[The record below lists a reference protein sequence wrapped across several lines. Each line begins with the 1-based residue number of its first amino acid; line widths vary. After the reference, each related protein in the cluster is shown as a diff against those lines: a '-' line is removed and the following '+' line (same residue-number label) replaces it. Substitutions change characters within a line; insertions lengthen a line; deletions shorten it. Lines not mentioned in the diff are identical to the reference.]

1 MTDSRSP
8 WRAVAS
14 VLIGAAIL
22 VYVGCSSN
30 SPPEPPDRVNPSDPV
45 PPRDDL
51 AEDVDTEDDDRPADA
66 VLLVSGQ
73 QNGYLEPCGCTDGQ
87 TGGLGRRAD
96 LMNQLREQ
104 GQDLVP
110 IDLGSIIADPAGS
123 RAGPDQIRIKQG
135 IGLEA
140 LARLGYQALAL
151 SPDDLEI
158 GMGEFLGQYLN
169 VPDAPPLLATNVQP
183 AEGLEETF
191 RESIRVEAGGLS
203 LGILAVVDPRAI
215 SALADPEQDFY
226 IQRVLDPMESI
237 QVALPSLQSET
248 DVQILMVQ
256 GPSDLARSLAEAFPE
271 VEIVVGK
278 SEFELAPARPERL
291 HDGSTTLVLVGK
303 KGQQVGLL
311 DLFADTPGRPRYRR
325 VRLDSRYNDVEP
337 IRSLLGEEY
346 LNRLA
351 QNAVVENY
359 PRRPHPSGARFV
371 GAETCKNCHP
381 NTYQKW
387 STTKHA
393 SAWAAIESGHRGNRT
408 MDAECVSCHT
418 TGFEFDSGFV
428 NAATTP
434 HLRNQQCENCHGPGS
449 LHVTDPMNWE
459 YRSQMVLTREEAEQT
474 LCIRCHDSDNDPHWD
489 FSKRWPMVAHPKLDR
504 YDDPK
509 VREGLDPDALPTHS
523 GRDDAEAED

>member
-30 SPPEPPDRVNPSDPV
+30 TPPEATDRVKPSIPADPN
-45 PPRDDL
+45 DDL
-51 AEDVDTEDDDRPADA
+51 AEDIEDDDRHVDA
-66 VLLVSGQ
+66 VLIVSGQ
-73 QNGYLEPCGCTDGQ
+73 QYGYLEPCGCTEGQ

-104 GQDLVP
+104 GQELLA
-110 IDLGSIIADPAGS
+110 IDLGSIIADPASS

-151 SPDDLEI
+151 SADDLEI
-158 GMGEFLGQYLN
+158 GLGEFVGQYLS
-169 VPDAPPLLATNVQP
+169 VPDAPPLLATNIQP

-191 RESIRVEAGGLS
+191 RESIQVKVGGLS
-203 LGILAVVDPRAI
+203 VGILAVVDPRTI
-215 SALADPEQDFY
+215 TALNDPEQDFFF
-226 IQRVLDPMESI
+226 QRVLDPMESV

-248 DVQILMVQ
+248 DLQVLMVQ
-256 GPSDLARSLAEAFPE
+256 GPSDLARTLAEAFPE

-278 SEFELAPARPERL
+278 SEYEYAPARPERL
-291 HDGSTTLVLVGK
+291 HDGTTTLVLVGK
-303 KGQQVGLL
+303 KGQQVGVL
-311 DLFADTPGRPRYRR
+311 DLFAATPDRPRYRR
-325 VRLDSRYNDVEP
+325 VRLDSRYHDIEP

-346 LNRLA
+346 LNRLD
-351 QNAVVENY
+351 QNDVVENY

-393 SAWAAIESGHRGNRT
+393 YAWPAIETGARGNRT
-408 MDAECVSCHT
+408 MDAECVSCHA
-418 TGFEFDSGFV
+418 TGFEYESGFV
-428 NAATTP
+428 NLATTP

-449 LHVTDPMNWE
+449 LHITDPMNWE
-459 YRSQMVLTREEAEQT
+459 YRSQMVLTREEAEQS

-509 VREGLDPDALPTHS
+509 VRQGLDPNSLPVIS
-523 GRDDAEAED
+523 AQDDAAEGD